1 MNFGI
6 PEAFTYLEPILFGV
20 AVVSAFFL
28 GMLVRGFR
36 G

>member
-6 PEAFTYLEPILFGV
+6 PEAFVYVEPVLFGV
-20 AVVSAFFL
+20 AMGLAFFL
-28 GMLVRGFR
+28 GMLVRGCR